1 MDLAA
6 NMDLGRF
13 EAAVRVIDLHAAGEP
28 CRVATGGF
36 PEPQGA
42 TMIEKRRWMEERC
55 DNLRRALMLEP
66 RGHGNMFGALVCEPV
81 HLEAQLGVVFMD
93 TGGYLNMCGHGTMA
107 VAAAAVEAG
116 LVEAR
121 EGDNEVVLDAPAGL
135 VRARVCVKGGR
146 AESVSL
152 ENVPS
157 FVLRD
162 EAEVEVDGRI
172 VPLTIAFGGSFFALV
187 DASELDLG
195 PIGPETA
202 LVYARLGELVRKAV
216 NDQVPIKHPEL
227 DIRTVDLVEFSQPAP
242 DPAVADLRHIVVF
255 GAGSV
260 DRSPCGTGLS
270 AKLAALHRRGE
281 IALGQ
286 PLVCESFIGT
296 RFTGVIEREATVGGI
311 PAVVP
316 RISGRAF
323 VTGVGT
329 CLVDPDDP
337 LKHGFLPLG

>member
-1 MDLAA
+1 MELAA
-6 NMDLGRF
+6 NMGFGRF

-42 TMIEKRRWMEERC
+42 TMIEKRRWMDERC
-55 DNLRRALMLEP
+55 DDVRRALMLEP
-66 RGHGNMFGALVCEPV
+66 RGHGNMFGALLCEPV
-81 HLEAQLGVVFMD
+81 YPEAHLGVVFMD
-93 TGGYLNMCGHGTMA
+93 TGGYLNMCGHGAMA
-107 VAAAAVEAG
+107 VATAAVEAG
-116 LVEAR
+116 LVEAP
-121 EGDNEVVLDAPAGL
+121 EGEGEVVLDAPAGL
-135 VRARVCVKGGR
+135 VRVSVQVEDGRVK
-146 AESVSL
+146 SVSL

-157 FVLRD
+157 FVYR
-162 EAEVEVDGRI
+162 ERAEVVVDGRS
-172 VPLTIAFGGSFFALV
+172 VPLSIAFGGSFFALV
-187 DASELDLG
+187 DAADAGVG

-202 LVYARLGELVRKAV
+202 SEYARLGALVRQAV
-216 NDQVPIKHPEL
+216 NEQMPPKHPEL

-242 DPAVADLRHIVVF
+242 DPAAADLRHVVVF

-281 IALGQ
+281 IVLGQ

-296 RFTGVIEREATVGGI
+296 RFTGIVERETSVAGI

-329 CLVDPDDP
+329 CLVDPADP
-337 LKHGFLPLG
+337 LKHGFLP